1 MALTRKL
8 LKGMGLTDEQV
19 DTIIEAH
26 TDTVDG
32 LKADVSRY
40 KADAEKLPSVQKQL
54 DDLKAAGDG
63 GYKEKYEKEHS
74 DFESFKDKQQKKDTR
89 SAKESAL
96 ADVYR
101 AAGIAEKY
109 IPALLRIADYDT
121 VELDKNGKAKDRD
134 RLIDEAKQ
142 ENADFIPTAQVNGAK
157 PATPPNSG
165 TKPTMTKD
173 QIMQIKDTAERQ
185 KAIA

>member
-1 MALTRKL
+1 MGLTRKML
-8 LKGMGLTDEQV
+8 EAMGIENDKIES
-19 DTIIEAH
+19 IIEAH
-26 TDTVDG
+26 SETVTA
-32 LKADVSRY
+32 LKAER
-40 KADAEKLPSVQKQL
+40 EH
-54 DDLKAAGDG
+54 
-63 GYKEKYEKEHS
+63 YKEVAESVDTSEDWKSKYEKEHS
-74 DFESFKDKQQKKDTR
+74 DFESFKDKQQKKDIR

-142 ENADFIPTAQVNGAK
+142 ENADFIPTAQVNGAN

-185 KAIA
+185 KAIAENLSLFGA

>member
-1 MALTRKL
+1 MGLTRKML
-8 LKGMGLTDEQV
+8 EAMGIENDKIES
-19 DTIIEAH
+19 IIEAH
-26 TDTVDG
+26 SETVTA
-32 LKADVSRY
+32 LKAER
-40 KADAEKLPSVQKQL
+40 EH
-54 DDLKAAGDG
+54 
-63 GYKEKYEKEHS
+63 YKEVAESVDTSEDWKSKYEKEHS
-74 DFESFKDKQQKKDTR
+74 DFESFKDKQQKKDIR

-173 QIMQIKDTAERQ
+173 QIMRIKDTAERQ
-185 KAIA
+185 KAIAENLSLFGA